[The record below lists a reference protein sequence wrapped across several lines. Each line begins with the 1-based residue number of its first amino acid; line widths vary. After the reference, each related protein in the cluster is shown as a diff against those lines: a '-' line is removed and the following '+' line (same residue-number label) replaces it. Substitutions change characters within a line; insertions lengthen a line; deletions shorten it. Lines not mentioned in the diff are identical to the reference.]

1 MATERLSMRK
11 TRQIIKRR
19 MLQKMSAREVADSL
33 AVSLGSVYNVMK
45 RFKTT
50 GLNWSSV
57 CELSD
62 DQLAQQLYEAAPA
75 SKSNRHMPSMAY
87 LHQEL
92 HRPGV
97 TLQLLHIEYLEQNPG
112 GYKYTQ
118 FCEYYRRW
126 LKKNDLSMNQIHPAG
141 KRMFVDYSGK
151 RPEIVDRETGECIK
165 VELFVAVLGASNY
178 TYAEATRSQKSADW
192 IWSHKRAFS
201 FFGGVTEL
209 VVPDQLRSGVS
220 KPCWYEPGV
229 QRTYDELA
237 DHYDTTIIPA
247 RGRRPKDKAKV
258 EVGVQIAQRWVMA
271 RLRNETFFSLAKLNK
286 RIAELLV
293 DLNNRTMKKY
303 GKSRSE
309 MFETLDK
316 PALKV
321 LPPSEFNFGRWKLNA
336 TVSLDYHVQFENRF
350 YSVPFQLRGEKVDI
364 RADALSLEILH
375 KNKRVT
381 SHVIRDGKGLYSTK
395 PGHMPKSHRAYSEWS
410 PSRFISWASKMGENT
425 ERLVTA
431 ILEERPHPEMG
442 YRSCLGILRLEKT
455 YGAERLEKASAR
467 AFFARARSYKHVEAI
482 LKNGLDKTPLPE
494 TSEESVQLSLN
505 HENVRGPNYYTDLH
519 SNNGEEICSQN
530 KPSKP

>member
-19 MLQKMSAREVADSL
+19 MLQKMSVREVADSL
-33 AVSLGSVYNVMK
+33 DVGIGSVYNVIK
-45 RFKTT
+45 RFKATS
-50 GLNWSSV
+50 LDWPSV

-62 DQLAQQLYEAAPA
+62 DQLEQRLYETVTPP
-75 SKSNRHMPSMAY
+75 KSNRDMPSMEY
-87 LHQEL
+87 VHQEL
-92 HRPGV
+92 HRAGV

-118 FCEYYRRW
+118 YCEYYRRW
-126 LKKNDLSMNQIHPAG
+126 LKKKKLSMNQIHPAG

-151 RPEIVDRETGECIK
+151 RPQIVVQETGECIK
-165 VELFVAVLGASNY
+165 VELFVAVLGASSY
-178 TYAEATRSQKSADW
+178 TYVEATRTQKSADW
-192 IWSHKRAFS
+192 IGSHRRSFE

-258 EVGVQIAQRWVMA
+258 EVGVQVAQRWIMA
-271 RLRNETFFSLAKLNK
+271 RLRNETFFSLAELNK
-286 RIAELLV
+286 RISELLV
-293 DLNNRTMKKY
+293 DLNNRTMRKY
-303 GKSRSE
+303 KKSRRE
-309 MFETLDK
+309 LFETLDK
-316 PALKV
+316 PALKA
-321 LPPSEFNFGRWKLNA
+321 LPLTEFSFGRWKLNA
-336 TVSLDYHVQFENRF
+336 TVHLDYHVQFENRY

-364 RADALSLEILH
+364 QANALSLEIMH

-381 SHVIRDGKGLYSTK
+381 SHIIRDGKGLYSTK
-395 PGHMPKSHRAYSEWS
+395 SEHMPKSHRAYSEWS
-410 PSRFISWASKMGENT
+410 PSRFMSWAEKIGDST

-442 YRSCLGILRLEKT
+442 FRSCLGILRLEKQ
-455 YGAERLEKASAR
+455 YGADRLEKASAR

-494 TSEESVQLSLN
+494 TSDEPQQLSLN
-505 HENVRGPNYYTDLH
+505 HENVRGPDYYNDLET
-519 SNNGEEICSQN
+519 NIGEEKCCQN
-530 KPSKP
+530 KPLKQ